1 MTPDPV
7 FDRLDRFTPDASTID
22 PAAIL
27 FRAGRASART
37 PWGWKLTVAGLLVT
51 NVVTAVALGYRSP
64 ADPDPIPTPVL
75 VPVIP
80 PALESTPAPEPTSPL
95 SPWSYAAMMGI
106 TDADQLPHSEPID
119 GITPAELP
127 LTARPTRMS
136 GTD

>member
-27 FRAGRASART
+27 FRAGRASVRT
-37 PWGWKLTVAGLLVT
+37 PWGWKLAVAGLLVT
-51 NVVTAVALGYRSP
+51 NMVTAFALGFRSLT
-64 ADPDPIPTPVL
+64 DRDPIPGPAV
-75 VPVIP
+75 VPVVP
-80 PALESTPAPEPTSPL
+80 PALEPTPAPDPTSPP

-106 TDADQLPHSEPID
+106 TDPDQFPLSELVNHM
-119 GITPAELP
+119 TPAEPP